1 MDTESGPAISNSY
14 IESINE
20 HCFGY
25 RLALNKRALSPI
37 LLAILAILSMVPAI
51 PRGAALVVTPPS
63 ITMSPT
69 LITQDVGGSFDLVV
83 YVSDIMDLIA
93 YDVEINYDTNALT
106 ATSAEF
112 TGCHDLDGDLFPET
126 CTVFSS
132 FSPMSQINVVS
143 NVTDGTGSVRS
154 VRALLGGL
162 SKDVFIPEALII
174 IHFTVDN
181 VADSLLTVS
190 DASVLVTLVGMT
202 PTPCY
207 LGCYTETE
215 GSFQAP
221 PAVALHRWDASV
233 APSDRQQFL
242 SSGDTKVTLVGTVK
256 MHQLA
261 ARGGYAFVVFD
272 ILFPGGGGDSIAS
285 NIVFVEPGQIVDV
298 TAEYTFPGVQGRYE
312 LFATIWR
319 GPSADL
325 FVPGEYT
332 SGLHFFVHF

>member
-51 PRGAALVVTPPS
+51 PRGAALVATPPS

-69 LITQDVGGSFDLVV
+69 LITQDVGGSFDLAI
-83 YVSDIMDLIA
+83 YVSDILDLIA

-112 TGCHDLDGDLFPET
+112 DGCHDLDGDLFPET
-126 CTVFSS
+126 CMVF
-132 FSPMSQINVVS
+132 FGMSQFVVVAD
-143 NVTDGTGSVRS
+143 VTDGTGSVRS
-154 VRALLGGL
+154 ARTLLSGAT
-162 SKDVFIPEALII
+162 KDVFGPEALMI

-181 VADSLLTVS
+181 VADSLLTIN

-256 MHQLA
+256 MHNLA
-261 ARGGYAFVVFD
+261 SRGGYAFVVFD

-298 TAEYTFPGVQGRYE
+298 TAEYTFPGVTGRYE

-325 FVPGEYT
+325 FVPGDTT